1 MTDETVLMIDTIGK
15 TSGNIPVNTPKVA
28 GYNTGSNGVP
38 WSTADW
44 NRFSNA
50 GKVIMCQDA
59 DYSTWHSADG
69 GDVEP
74 GAMTVAGFVKGAT
87 LRQQFEW
94 NTVAYVD
101 KANVAEL
108 VKACK
113 AANLDKVELWIGD
126 WELNQEQAASQLGQT
141 VGGYQ
146 IVAIQWASP
155 TSNPHTIVPGGTQ
168 TLREA
173 NLDLSVT
180 LPAWFAAKADA
191 VPVATPV
198 ATPVAPVAPVVTT
211 PVSSTEATLII
222 TDADGDDIMLTVKSD
237 DGGKSWKLN

>member
-1 MTDETVLMIDTIGK
+1 MTDETVLMIDTIGM
-15 TSGNIPVNTPKVA
+15 TSGNIPINTPKVA

-44 NRFSNA
+44 DRFPNA
-50 GKVIMCQDA
+50 GKIIMCQDA

-87 LRQQFEW
+87 LRQQLGW

-101 KANVAEL
+101 KDNVAAL
-108 VKACK
+108 VKACN
-113 AANLDKVELWIGD
+113 AANLTKVELWIGD
-126 WELNQEQAASQLGQT
+126 WKLDQAEAAAQLGQT
-141 VGGYQ
+141 VAGYQ

-155 TSNPHTIVPGGTQ
+155 TSNPTTMVPGSTQ
-168 TLREA
+168 NLKEA

-180 LPAWFAAKADA
+180 LPAWFAAKTDM
-191 VPVATPV
+191 VPVQPPTTVPVPTPV
-198 ATPVAPVAPVVTT
+198 TPPVA
-211 PVSSTEATLII
+211 STEATLII
-222 TDADGDDIMLTVKSD
+222 TDADGDDIMLTVKSH
-237 DGGKSWKLN
+237 DGGKSWTFN